1 MIPRSILILPLL
13 ALALS
18 SCARTP
24 VPTDGIGPENGRAEV
39 SMMRFD
45 PLAPQERALQ
55 EQAQALEQAARALVW
70 RSTGKGMA
78 IGATLGCGAAL
89 IGAGDTAACAT
100 GAVGGG
106 AIGAVAGN
114 IAGRAEVARRV
125 EKLNTSGVVK
135 DIRQTR
141 ARLDTLTHGLPQL
154 LADQKAELNALSMGM
169 AQGAVSRERYD
180 TRRAE
185 IAANRAALADTLTTS
200 AGALSDAVSRLQ
212 TAQTEGHTG
221 LDWHISATRAL
232 ERDLV
237 SARSSISLL

>member
-1 MIPRSILILPLL
+1 
-13 ALALS
+13 
-18 SCARTP
+18 
-24 VPTDGIGPENGRAEV
+24 
-39 SMMRFD
+39 
-45 PLAPQERALQ
+45 
-55 EQAQALEQAARALVW
+55 
-70 RSTGKGMA
+70 MA

-89 IGAGDTAACAT
+89 VGAGDTTSCAT
-100 GAVGGG
+100 GALAGG

-125 EKLNTSGVVK
+125 EKLNPSGVVK

-141 ARLDTLTHGLPQL
+141 ARLDTMTRGLPQL
-154 LADQKAELNALSMGM
+154 LADQEAELNALSMGM
-169 AQGAVSRERYD
+169 AQGTVTRERYD

-185 IAANRAALADTLTTS
+185 IAAHRAALVDTLTAS
-200 AGALSDAVSRLQ
+200 EGALSDAVSRLQ